1 MNHLAIIRV
10 YSMLTAALAGCLA
23 LGGFVA
29 ALVGDHE
36 QLGVFFITSVI
47 LSIMSGT
54 VLFLTDASKRR
65 TSANDGLATA
75 VLIWITLPL
84 PAGIP
89 FFSFMETSS
98 LLTAYY
104 EAVSCLTTTGQS
116 LIIDAEHPLPTSLL
130 VWRAVLHL
138 LGAVA
143 AITIAASILS
153 ALNLGGPGIHRSHL
167 FTIRE
172 ADFFDTLPKVVRATA
187 VLIVSSALFLASI
200 LLMLGASPRDAF
212 SWSISAITTGLVDPT
227 STQYNPAMNSF
238 QSVLIFIGLVFGTIG
253 FVVTDHIVS
262 RKWARAFGDPETVAL
277 AFALGV
283 VGTLVFLAGVPLF
296 QAMGWSLSSLA
307 TSGMALSDSSRFQRI
322 PLPLEIFPVLIG
334 GSALSAA
341 GGVKLAR
348 LIVLSRRVGQEF
360 IQLGY
365 RGSVQKFKF
374 RGRYQ
379 SEETV
384 AGVWVYLVGYVIA
397 AVMGVLIL
405 SVFGLPFEAAIRT
418 AIGSLSNSGHII
430 DESVVQAG
438 AFVQICTIL
447 GMLLGRLEVIAL
459 LPTLN
464 PSFWRS

>member
-10 YSMLTAALAGCLA
+10 FSMLTTALAACLA
-23 LGGFVA
+23 LGAFVA
-29 ALVGDHE
+29 WIVGDRL
-36 QLGVFFITSVI
+36 QLGVFLVTSII
-47 LSIMSGT
+47 LMVMAGT
-54 VLFLTDASKRR
+54 VLFLTDASERR
-65 TSANDGLATA
+65 TSPNDGLAIA
-75 VLIWITLPL
+75 VLIWIVLPL

-89 FFSFMETSS
+89 FFSFMDEPRV
-98 LLTAYY
+98 LTAYY

-116 LIIDAEHPLPTSLL
+116 LITDAENPLPTSLL

-138 LGAVA
+138 LGAIA

-153 ALNLGGPGIHRSHL
+153 ALNLGGPGIHRSYL

-172 ADFFDTLPKVVRATA
+172 GDFFDSLPKVVRATT
-187 VLIVSSALFLASI
+187 VLVISSTLILSSL
-200 LLMLGASPRDAF
+200 LLMLGASPRAAF

-227 STQYNPAMNSF
+227 STTYNPAMNPI
-238 QSVLIFIGLVFGTIG
+238 QSALIFVGLVFGTVG

-262 RKWARAFGDPETVAL
+262 RKWARAVSDPETVAL
-277 AFALGV
+277 VFALGA
-283 VGTLVFLAGVPLF
+283 VGILVFLAGVPIF

-322 PLPLEIFPVLIG
+322 PLPLEILPVLIG

-341 GGVKLAR
+341 GGIKLAR
-348 LIVLSRRVGQEF
+348 LIVLSRRVGLEF

-365 RGSVQKFKF
+365 RGSVQKFRF
-374 RGRYQ
+374 RGQYQ

-384 AGVWVYLVGYVIA
+384 AGVWVYLVGYIIA
-397 AVMGVLIL
+397 AVTGVLLL
-405 SVFGLPFEAAIRT
+405 SVLGLPFEAAIRT

-430 DESVVQAG
+430 DGGVVDAG
-438 AFVQICTIL
+438 PLLQICAIL

-464 PSFWRS
+464 PSFWRA